1 MQTYDSYWYKQSKPF
16 QAVFAYIKKLENDQA
31 YRSEENSRN
40 MKLYGNYEYSGLAMY
55 NYARTEQTY
64 NMQNR
69 VTLNVVQSMV
79 DTVESKITKQKPRPY
94 FLTDGGDFSLQRKAE
109 KLTQFVEGQFY
120 ASKFYEKARKA
131 FKAACIFGTG
141 ALKIY
146 IQDNDIKVEFVFI
159 DEIKIDDTEAYYGEP
174 RQMHQTKWIHKDVL
188 KATFPGY
195 AKDIEAVSQTP
206 DSADTYSAKN
216 GYMVKTVESW
226 HLRSGKKATDGKRVI
241 CIANATLVEEKYD
254 KDYFPFVFFR
264 WNDKPVGF
272 FGQGIAEQLTGIQLE
287 INKILKTIQVSMHLV
302 SVPKIYVEA
311 GSKIVSAHLNNKI
324 GGIIKYA
331 GKKPDEGTLGQIPP
345 DLFNQLDRLYQR
357 AYEIIGVSQLSA
369 QAQKPAGLDS
379 GKALRTYNDL
389 ESERFQSTQKMYE
402 QGFLDAAAIMIDLA
416 KEIADATGN
425 YEIKVAGSSFLK
437 TINWKDVEMDE
448 DKYMMQAFPT
458 SALSQEPS
466 ARFQEVQELLQAGF
480 VNKEDGMKLLD
491 FPDLKAY
498 YNMANAGVED
508 IERQIELMIDKNEY
522 QTPEPYQNLQYGVV
536 KMQQAYLMY
545 RSQNAPE
552 ETLELFRRWIE
563 DANSMMQQAQNS
575 LQAQQNDAQMAQ
587 AQAQNVMSAPPPEL
601 PINETAVG
609 SAPAAPTSELLPQ
622 VQ

>member
-31 YRSEENSRN
+31 YRAEENSRN

-64 NMQNR
+64 NLQNR

-120 ASKFYEKARKA
+120 ASKFYDKARKA

-188 KATFPGY
+188 KAAFPGF

-206 DSADTYSAKN
+206 ESADTYSAKN
-216 GYMVKTVESW
+216 GYMVKTIESW

-241 CIANATLVEEKYD
+241 CIANATLVEEKYE

-331 GKKPDEGTLGQIPP
+331 GKKPEEGTLGQIPP

-416 KEIADATGN
+416 KEIAEATGN

-466 ARFQEVQELLQAGF
+466 ARFQEVQELLSAGF

-587 AQAQNVMSAPPPEL
+587 AQAQNVAAAPPPEL
-601 PINETAVG
+601 PVNETAVG
-609 SAPAAPTSELLPQ
+609 AAPAAPVSDMLPQ
-622 VQ
+622 V